1 MNFMDNIE
9 KDFFSF
15 LIKYKIY
22 PFYSKK
28 GKVFFKSKI
37 KDILNEKDKE
47 KIIKIFKLKDKKS
60 CDELRKKIVEIINK
74 NRENLPI
81 KKWVVEERPREMLI
95 KYGEKNLPLS
105 KLLAI
110 ILGTGR
116 EGVNA
121 EELAK
126 KILNKYKSLR
136 EIDSTSIDELC
147 KIEGIG
153 IAKATQIKAA
163 FEIGKRLMKEE
174 SKERIKFKNPEDI
187 VDFVS
192 EYLGPYI
199 RDAKKE
205 FFNIIFLDIK
215 NKVIDTIELSK
226 GSINASIVDPKEI
239 IKEAT
244 IRNSSSIVLVHNHPS
259 GDTEPSQDDINITN
273 KIKDACQIVGIR
285 VLDHII
291 IGKDKNNYI
300 SFVKKGLL

>member
-1 MNFMDNIE
+1 MKKESNKYKEILD
-9 KDFFSF
+9 F
-15 LIKYKIY
+15 LIENNIY
-22 PFYSKK
+22 PFWSKK
-28 GKVFFKSKI
+28 NKVYFRSKI
-37 KDILNEKDKE
+37 SLNYEKIKEIIDVLKIENKESCEKIREFIKE
-47 KIIKIFKLKDKKS
+47 KVNYKK
-60 CDELRKKIVEIINK
+60 EK
-74 NRENLPI
+74 LPI
-81 KKWVVEERPREMLI
+81 KNWVEDERPREMLLKI
-95 KYGEKNLPLS
+95 GEKNLPLS

-110 ILGTGR
+110 ILRTGK
-116 EGVNA
+116 EGESA

-126 KILNKYKSLR
+126 RLLNKYKSLR
-136 EIDSTSIDELC
+136 EMDMAPINELI
-147 KIEGIG
+147 KIKGIG

-174 SKERIKFKNPEDI
+174 SNKKRRIKKPVDI
-187 VDFVS
+187 IEFVS
-192 EYLGPYI
+192 EYYGPYL

-215 NKVIDTIELSK
+215 NKIIDTIELSK
-226 GSINASIVDPKEI
+226 GSINSSIVDPKEI

-273 KIKDACQIVGIR
+273 KVKDACQIVGIR

-300 SFVKKGLL
+300 SFVTKGLL

>member
-1 MNFMDNIE
+1 VKKESNKYKEILD
-9 KDFFSF
+9 F
-15 LIKYKIY
+15 LIENNIY
-22 PFYSKK
+22 PFWSKK
-28 GKVFFKSKI
+28 NKVYFRSKI
-37 KDILNEKDKE
+37 SLNYEKIKEIIDVLKIENKESCEKIREFIKE
-47 KIIKIFKLKDKKS
+47 KVNYKK
-60 CDELRKKIVEIINK
+60 EK
-74 NRENLPI
+74 LPI
-81 KKWVVEERPREMLI
+81 KNWVEDERPREMLLKI
-95 KYGEKNLPLS
+95 GEKNLPLS

-110 ILGTGR
+110 ILRTGK
-116 EGVNA
+116 EGESA

-126 KILNKYKSLR
+126 SLLNKYKSLR
-136 EIDSTSIDELC
+136 EIDMAPINELI
-147 KIEGIG
+147 KIKRIG

-174 SKERIKFKNPEDI
+174 SNKKRRIKKPEDI
-187 VDFVS
+187 IEFVS
-192 EYLGPYI
+192 EYYGPYL

-215 NKVIDTIELSK
+215 NKIIDTIELSK
-226 GSINASIVDPKEI
+226 GSINSSIVDPKEI

-273 KIKDACQIVGIR
+273 KVKDACQIVGIR

-300 SFVKKGLL
+300 SFVTKGLL

>member
-1 MNFMDNIE
+1 VKKESNKYKEILD
-9 KDFFSF
+9 F
-15 LIKYKIY
+15 LIENNIY
-22 PFYSKK
+22 PFWSKK
-28 GKVFFKSKI
+28 NKVYFRSKI
-37 KDILNEKDKE
+37 SLNYEKIKEIIDVLKIENKESCEKIREFIKE
-47 KIIKIFKLKDKKS
+47 KVNYKK
-60 CDELRKKIVEIINK
+60 EK
-74 NRENLPI
+74 LPI
-81 KKWVVEERPREMLI
+81 KNWVEDERPREMLLKI
-95 KYGEKNLPLS
+95 GEKNLPLS

-110 ILGTGR
+110 ILRTGK
-116 EGVNA
+116 EGESA

-126 KILNKYKSLR
+126 RLLNKYKSLR
-136 EIDSTSIDELC
+136 EMDMAPINELI
-147 KIEGIG
+147 KIKGIG

-174 SKERIKFKNPEDI
+174 SNKKRRIKKPVDI
-187 VDFVS
+187 IEFVS
-192 EYLGPYI
+192 EYYGPYL

-215 NKVIDTIELSK
+215 NKIIDTIELSK
-226 GSINASIVDPKEI
+226 GSINSSIVDPKEI

-273 KIKDACQIVGIR
+273 KVKDACQIVGIR

-300 SFVKKGLL
+300 SFVTKGLL